1 MMIFFKSL
9 LEPVTNGSEVADL
22 TMRLIGAKI
31 SKTTLKKEI
40 EEHPDYPGL
49 LSISDVFTSHGIENI
64 ALKIDADQLAET
76 SDPFIVQLSIR
87 KEVTFFSVVKEIRNN
102 TVNYFDPEKHD
113 WVLSD
118 KDDFLK
124 KITGVILL
132 VGNGD
137 EIREK
142 DYDEK
147 IKAERRKRIFRYTG
161 IFCIPILTVA
171 LGVFYCFQN
180 GAGMLFQLIYLLLT
194 LTGCGLGILL
204 VWYELDQHNPAL
216 NQICSAGKRINCGSV
231 LQSGASRIAGLTWS
245 SIGLSYFTG
254 LLLLL
259 VFSGL
264 DNNDVLFI
272 LSWISILTIPYL
284 IFSIYYQW
292 IIARQWCILCLSV
305 MGILV
310 LQTTIPAFAGWHTI
324 SPINSITAGRVI
336 QILVAFIFP
345 LIIINVLI
353 TALQKGKAGK
363 ENFTSLQKLKN
374 NPHVFSALL
383 KKQKEVS
390 ESPENLGIIL
400 GNPSARYKII
410 KVCNPYCGPC
420 SAAHQQMEELLQF
433 NEDLRLQILFTA
445 TNEKNDIRTPP
456 VKHILALADKYD
468 EETLKQALDDWYL
481 NDPKNYDVFAAK
493 YPVSEELEQQDQK
506 IELMKNWCD
515 KIKIGFTPTFF
526 ISMNEGD
533 DDRSSKYFQMP
544 GTYTA
549 NDLKYLFLNK

>member
-1 MMIFFKSL
+1 MNFFKSL

-22 TMRLIGAKI
+22 TIRLIRAKI

-64 ALKIDADQLAET
+64 ALKIDADQLTET
-76 SDPFIVQLSIR
+76 SDPFIVQLYVR

-118 KDDFLK
+118 KDDFVK

-132 VGNGD
+132 VGKGD
-137 EIREK
+137 EICEK
-142 DYDEK
+142 DYGKK
-147 IKAERRKRIFRYTG
+147 IKAEKRKRMIRYAG
-161 IFCIPILTVA
+161 IFCIPILTVV
-171 LGVFYCFQN
+171 LGIFYCFQN
-180 GAGMLFQLIYLLLT
+180 GAGMLFPLMYLLLT
-194 LTGCGLGILL
+194 ITGSGLGILL

-216 NQICSAGKRINCGSV
+216 KQICTAGKRINCGSV
-231 LQSGASRIAGLTWS
+231 LQSGASRIAGLSWS

-259 VFSGL
+259 VLSGL
-264 DNNDVLFI
+264 DNQDVLFI
-272 LSWISILTIPYL
+272 LSWINILTIPYL

-292 IIARQWCILCLSV
+292 IIARQWCVLCLCV
-305 MGILV
+305 LGILV
-310 LQTTIPAFAGWHTI
+310 LQITISAFAGWHTLAD
-324 SPINSITAGRVI
+324 INSITAGRVI

-353 TALQKGKAGK
+353 TALQKVKEGR

-374 NPHVFSALL
+374 NPHVFNALL

-390 ESPENLGIIL
+390 ESPGNLGIIL
-400 GNPSARYKII
+400 GNPNAKYKII

-420 SAAHQQMEELLQF
+420 SAAHQQMEELLQN
-433 NEDLRLQILFTA
+433 NEDLQLQILFTA
-445 TNEKNDIRTPP
+445 TNEKNDIRKPP
-456 VKHILALADKYD
+456 VKHFLALSDKYD
-468 EETLKQALDDWYL
+468 EENLKRALDDWYL
-481 NDPKNYDVFAAK
+481 NDPKNYDAFAAK
-493 YPVSEELEQQDQK
+493 YPVPGEMEQQDKK
-506 IELMKNWCD
+506 IEQMKNWCD
-515 KIKIGFTPTFF
+515 KIKIEFTPTFF